1 MLPLLEHSCCC
12 VGGAL
17 TGEAEEDV
25 SIHCIVVGVGA
36 EGAGGGGGPRE
47 ENMEGGAADDEGVE
61 EEGALQPGEICSAF
75 RTRSGCCRSLWG
87 RITQHELCGS

>member
-36 EGAGGGGGPRE
+36 EGADGGGGGPRE
-47 ENMEGGAADDEGVE
+47 ENMEGGAADDEEVE
-61 EEGALQPGEICSAF
+61 EEDEEGALHPGEICSAF

-87 RITQHELCGS
+87 RTT